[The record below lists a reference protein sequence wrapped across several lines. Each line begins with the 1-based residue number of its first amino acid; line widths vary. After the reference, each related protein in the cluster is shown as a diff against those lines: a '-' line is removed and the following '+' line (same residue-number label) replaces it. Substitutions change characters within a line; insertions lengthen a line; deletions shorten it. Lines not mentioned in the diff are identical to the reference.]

1 MFHITYSDNGGQR
14 DEETIMELHDIDLN
28 LLVVF
33 NELLRQRRV
42 SAVAETLGIS
52 QPAISN
58 ALNRLRRLL
67 GDELF
72 LRTSKGMI
80 PTPFAET
87 LAEPIGFAL
96 SAIHNTLNART
107 IFDPASST
115 RTFTV
120 AMTDIGEIYFL
131 PTLMKRL
138 GQTAPNVSISTVRNT
153 SDTLQ
158 EEMEAGRVDL
168 AIGFIPDL
176 KAGFFQRRLFRQR
189 YVCIFRKGHPL
200 AKTGMTLS
208 AFREAEHVAIVAEG
222 TGHGM
227 VDAVIQRAGITRNL
241 RLRVPHFVA
250 VGHILQTTDLIA
262 VVPQAYATKTLE
274 PFRLEQVP
282 CPVKIPDIVINVLWH
297 AKNHRE
303 PGNQWLRQLIFE
315 AFSL

>member
-1 MFHITYSDNGGQR
+1 
-14 DEETIMELHDIDLN
+14 MELHDIDLN

-52 QPAISN
+52 QPGISN

-72 LRTSKGMI
+72 LRTSRGMI

-96 SAIHNTLNART
+96 GAIHDTLNAKT
-107 IFDPASST
+107 TFNPASST
-115 RTFTV
+115 RTFTL

-131 PTLMKRL
+131 PALMKRL
-138 GQTAPNVSISTVRNT
+138 GQVAPNVLISTAHDA
-153 SDTLQ
+153 SETLQ
-158 EEMEAGRVDL
+158 DEMEAGRVDL

-176 KAGFFQRRLFRQR
+176 KTGIFQRRLFRQR
-189 YVCIFRKGHPL
+189 YVCLFRKGHPL
-200 AKTGMTLS
+200 GKTGMTLA
-208 AFREAEHVAIVAEG
+208 AFREAEHVSIVAEG
-222 TGHGM
+222 TGHGI
-227 VDAVIQRAGITRNL
+227 VDEVIQRAGITRNL

-262 VVPQAYATKTLE
+262 VVPQAFAAGTLE
-274 PFRLEQVP
+274 PFGLESAP

-303 PGNQWLRQLIFE
+303 PGNQWLRQLIFDE
-315 AFSL
+315 FSV

>member
-1 MFHITYSDNGGQR
+1 
-14 DEETIMELHDIDLN
+14 MELRDIDLN

-52 QPAISN
+52 QPAVSN
-58 ALNRLRRLL
+58 ALNRLRKLL

-80 PTPFAET
+80 PTPFTET
-87 LAEPIGFAL
+87 LAEPIGEAL
-96 SAIHNTLNART
+96 DAIHHTLNARAA
-107 IFDPASST
+107 FDPATST
-115 RTFTV
+115 RAFTI

-131 PTLMKRL
+131 PALMEKL
-138 GQTAPNVSISTVRNT
+138 GKVAPGVTVSTVRNQG
-153 SDTLQ
+153 DTLQ
-158 EEMEAGRVDL
+158 GEMESGRVDL
-168 AIGFIPDL
+168 AIGFLPDL
-176 KAGFFQRRLFRQR
+176 QSGFFQRRLFRQR

-200 AKTGMTLS
+200 GKGGMS
-208 AFREAEHVAIVAEG
+208 PGAFSEAEHVSIVAEG

-227 VDAVIQRAGITRNL
+227 VDTAIQRAGVARHV

-262 VVPQAYATKTLE
+262 VVPEAYAIRTLA
-274 PFRLEQVP
+274 PFGLETAT

-303 PGNQWLRQLIFE
+303 PGNQWLRQVIVDAFE
-315 AFSL
+315 I